1 MDDDDLALIEAL
13 EAAQAN
19 IVVDDEVPPAT
30 AMQQYQEMGFTNVVA
45 DYNDGQII
53 ENPETSE
60 RVFVSPGYI
69 TSDAGVIEGI
79 MKGISPSKTQTAR
92 DQDAFIDENPIA
104 SRAAVALQGVPF
116 LGSYTDEAAGFMVGE
131 GATDAMRFS
140 SQAMEDRKP
149 GQAMALQTAGALA
162 ATPALIAATPAAVA
176 NYVAGGVT
184 LLRQMGR
191 AALAGTVFGGLEGG
205 LSGAGRG
212 EGEERFDNAGTGAL
226 VGAGTGGITAGA
238 FPAVSTAIS
247 SAWSN
252 IKGRSVKEIA
262 NKLGISIPA
271 AKVIRVALENDD
283 LDAAQ
288 TALERAGS
296 SSMLADAGPAVQGLL
311 DVSVTSGGKSPRFV
325 REAVEERAEKAG
337 GDMTT
342 VLDDVLGIPEGAATA
357 QRNVREATKFDRSA
371 TYKSAYETPINY
383 AGTRGQTIMTLLKRV
398 DRQAIESAN
407 KLMRTEGLESKQILA
422 EIAENG
428 KVTFTTLPDV
438 RQLDYITRALGDVA
452 DAQDGMG
459 KLGGT
464 TALGRAT
471 AKLQRLIRKQMRR
484 EVPAYGVALDTAA
497 DAIQR
502 IEAIEAGY
510 SIINSGTTRD
520 ALREAMRG
528 FSKPQMDAAR
538 QGLRSSI
545 DDTLARVNA
554 VASDANIEIREFQKL
569 ANTLRSRSSFEKM
582 EMLLGEKEAAR
593 LYKKLDQ
600 AVVTLELR
608 AAISRNSATQQRM
621 AIDQKVDDITGPSV
635 LDTVMSGEPLN
646 ASKRIVQVISGN
658 TPEARSL
665 RKMGIYDEI
674 AGVLVNL
681 RGREAQNA
689 LKLVRKAM
697 DGDALTEQMA
707 ERIAKILATPAA
719 VAAYSVGTSNVDDAV
734 VPLMDGPV
742 GTGPVDTEPVDLSDA
757 ELTQALIE
765 ALKNKPAVA
774 AKVQSAID

>member
-92 DQDAFIDENPIA
+92 DQDAFINENPIA
-104 SRAAVALQGVPF
+104 SRATTALQGVPF
-116 LGSYTDEAAGFMVGE
+116 IGTYTDEAVGLFNKDAAE
-131 GATDAMRFS
+131 AMRYG
-140 SQAMEDRKP
+140 AKAIEDRKP
-149 GQAMALQTAGALA
+149 GQAMALQTGGALA

-342 VLDDVLGIPEGAATA
+342 VLDDVLGIPEGAKTA